1 MPTTKQNDLDALS
14 LDELRT
20 RYHEATGEVTKDRSK
35 KRLIA
40 RITEARESIAALEKG
55 KELRAEAEAE
65 PEPAPKAKASRK
77 KAKAAEPA
85 TDADDADDDG
95 EKKPAKMTIEE
106 LREAYREIVGRET
119 NSENRRYLI
128 WRLAQAK
135 KGRIPTGPRAGR
147 TKSGPQKVLPVRTP
161 AAAVEPLGEARKR
174 LGLRSRN
181 DLILRALH
189 YYLAQNGEAEVANLL
204 IGDDAGDDE

>member
-20 RYHEATGEVTKDRSK
+20 RYHEATGEETKDRSK

-40 RITEARESIAALEKG
+40 RITEAQESIAALEKG

-65 PEPAPKAKASRK
+65 AEPAPKAKASRK

-85 TDADDADDDG
+85 TDADDAEPG
-95 EKKPAKMTIEE
+95 EKKFSAMTVEE
-106 LREAYREIVGRET
+106 LQAKHLEMIGRPT
-119 NSENRRYLI
+119 TSTLKRYLV
-128 WRLAQAK
+128 WRCQQAS

-147 TKSGPQKVLPVRTP
+147 GGNAGPVKVLPFRVPESAVR
-161 AAAVEPLGEARKR
+161 PLGEVQNR
-174 LGLRSRN
+174 LGIRSRN
-181 DLILRALH
+181 EMFNRAMAAFLTNAGESDLAMQFG
-189 YYLAQNGEAEVANLL
+189 ATFA
-204 IGDDAGDDE
+204 DDE